1 MIKAHP
7 LAWYPALT
15 SVSYCQR
22 NWLQDRGSLTRR
34 IQDRCDQF
42 CVKRVFQ
49 SLSRVYGD
57 ELDVMGLRANELAM
71 VREVYLYC
79 GDTPVVFAHSVVAH
93 KNLRG
98 AWRGLSGLG
107 NKSLGTVLFT
117 NPRIKRTPLEFK
129 KISRGHFLYDRACTR
144 LPEKPAN
151 LWARR
156 SLFSL
161 HGQSILVTEVFLPAI
176 MDLPL

>member
-7 LAWYPALT
+7 LTWYSALT

-93 KNLRG
+93 KSWAINRWARFCLPIQESSARHSSLRKSVAAIFFMIVLVLVCQRNRRICGRG
-98 AWRGLSGLG
+98 AHCL
-107 NKSLGTVLFT
+107 
-117 NPRIKRTPLEFK
+117 
-129 KISRGHFLYDRACTR
+129 HCTDNR
-144 LPEKPAN
+144 
-151 LWARR
+151 
-156 SLFSL
+156 F
-161 HGQSILVTEVFLPAI
+161 
-176 MDLPL
+176 